1 MPRTQRPSQA
11 GSAGSP
17 GCDDGGVA
25 ERNTELADFLRRAR
39 ARVDPSR
46 AGLPADGRIRRVPGL
61 RREEVALLAG
71 VSTDYYARLE
81 QGRPIAPS
89 PAVVDAVARALDL
102 DDAGREHLDH
112 LLGGTRHRGR
122 PAPPSVQR
130 VRPGLH
136 QFLDDLDGQ
145 PALILGRRS
154 EVLASNALARALFAD
169 FDRMPAVERNYARW
183 ILLAPDAR
191 ELFLDWP
198 EQARTAVETLRLAHG
213 SHPDDRGLQEL
224 IALLLEQSPE
234 FRAWWAEHGV
244 YQRTHGRK
252 HLRHP
257 VAGEVVVDYETLLL
271 PGDPDQTLFIFT
283 TEPASPSRDAL
294 RLLASWA
301 ASGQVRPDPEQA
313 DR

>member
-1 MPRTQRPSQA
+1 M
-11 GSAGSP
+11 
-17 GCDDGGVA
+17 A

-39 ARVDPSR
+39 ARVDPLR

-89 PAVVDAVARALDL
+89 PAVVDAVARALAL
-102 DDAGREHLDH
+102 DAAGREHLDH
-112 LLGGTRHRGR
+112 LLGGTRQRGR
-122 PAPPSVQR
+122 PAAPSVQR

-154 EVLASNALARALFAD
+154 EVLASNALARALFTD
-169 FDRMPAVERNYARW
+169 FERMPAAERNYARW

-191 ELFLDWP
+191 ALFLDWP
-198 EQARTAVETLRLAHG
+198 DQARTVVESLRLAHG

-224 IALLLEQSPE
+224 IALLLEESAE
-234 FRAWWAEHGV
+234 FRTWWAEHGV

-294 RLLASWA
+294 RLLASWTA
-301 ASGQVRPDPEQA
+301 TSRQLETPEGRAQHGG
-313 DR
+313 